1 MEKMDARGLGNRKSS
16 LNSGSEVLTAA
27 WEIDLSRLQINDFV
41 KQGSQ
46 GTQFWGKYHGRD
58 VAVKLLEWGRDGH
71 STPEQ
76 IIHLGESLR
85 ELAAA
90 WDEMDHPNI
99 AKLVGAF
106 IGKSPPPGTTSFV
119 LAEHLN
125 GGTLREYLNKHIK
138 SKVTYKNAVNLALGM
153 ARGLS
158 YLHSRKIVHHN
169 ISTENMLLDD
179 NLNLKIADFGVTC
192 IDSEPKDMTGRT
204 GTSCYVAP
212 EVLDGKPYNH
222 KCDVYSFGIC
232 LWEIY
237 CCEIPYVDAN
247 FVDITSAVLH
257 NHMRP
262 KIPKCCPLDM
272 ANIMRMCWDAEPA
285 SRPEMQEVVVMLEK
299 LDTKKGRGM
308 VPAGQPFGCLCFS
321 IRRRGS

>member
-1 MEKMDARGLGNRKSS
+1 MAASSS
-16 LNSGSEVLTAA
+16 LNSGSEVPTAA

-46 GTQFWGKYHGRD
+46 GTLFCGKYDGRD

-76 IIHLGESLR
+76 IICLGESLR

-99 AKLVGAF
+99 AKFIGAF
-106 IGKSPPPGTTSFV
+106 IGKSPPPDTTSFV
-119 LAEHLN
+119 LTERLN
-125 GGTLREYLNKHIK
+125 GGTLREYLDKHTK
-138 SKVTYKNAVNLALGM
+138 CKLNYKNAVNLALGM

-158 YLHSRKIVHHN
+158 YLHSRQIVHHN
-169 ISTENMLLDD
+169 VRTENMLLDD
-179 NLNLKIADFGVTC
+179 NVNIKIADFGVSC
-192 IDSEPKDMTGRT
+192 IDSDPKDMTGRT
-204 GTSCYVAP
+204 GTSCYKAP

-237 CCEIPYVDAN
+237 CCAN
-247 FVDITSAVLH
+247 FIDVTSAALH
-257 NHMRP
+257 NQLRP
-262 KIPKCCPLDM
+262 KIPKCCPQDM
-272 ANIMRMCWDAEPA
+272 ARIMRMCWDVEPA
-285 SRPEMQEVVVMLEK
+285 SRPEMHEVVGMLEK
-299 LDTKKGRGM
+299 LNTKKGHGM
-308 VPAGQPFGCLCFS
+308 VPAGQPSGCSCFS
-321 IRRRGS
+321 IKHHFS